1 MGSLEG
7 VIFLYSLSNILS
19 PMIFQTNRTSLQNL
33 TTNELELLERIRN
46 YKIDILTKPGPH
58 PYGDFVRPEV
68 VESWQRSYNNRLKIF
83 DYNYGPLLTETVFS
97 EVLREKNI
105 LLKAADPYIRQM
117 ESILTDMESIILL
130 SDENG
135 VMLRVIV
142 GSKEKLA
149 EQNERFKL
157 EPGSVWT
164 ERTVGTCAHGLSL
177 ILGTPMQICGPEHY
191 CEKYEDI
198 SCSSAPIYDAFNV
211 LAGTLSI
218 VTPSFQHQSS
228 HTLALALNMAS
239 AIQSL
244 FQYQLEI
251 ELHNELLK
259 VTFDV
264 SDEGLITLNKNGTII
279 KANAKAKELFPFPDR
294 NLIGMPVEEIIGN
307 SPLVKSV
314 LETGKA
320 IKVDYEFKRAKQKL
334 VLSSVKPLISDCDI
348 CFGCVLTINRIKE
361 LSKPELVTNSIN
373 DSESKYSF
381 ERIIGSSHQMAET
394 IKKAKKIARLDDP
407 VLIQGESGTG
417 KELFA
422 QAIHYTSRSQG
433 PIIALN
439 CAAIPKTLIESE
451 LFGYEGGAF
460 TGAERQGRRGKIEL
474 ANGGTLFLD
483 EIGDMPLELQ
493 PVLLRVLEEKQ
504 VMRVGGS
511 QYIPVDFR
519 LIAATNKN
527 LAQLVRE
534 DKFRADLYYRL
545 AVYTLKIPSLRE
557 RRSDIRELLRY
568 FLLEE
573 AKKQQIQVPALSNAA
588 KLLLYRYDWPG
599 NVRQLKNTVMYA
611 INMSTGGVIKP
622 QDLPDMIRE
631 AGETEVPI
639 ADKPVFPDS
648 KEDKPALEAAPS
660 LSEVERDVIQE
671 VLAQK
676 DYCISHAA
684 KALGMSRS
692 TLYKKIKEYNLY
704 RMK

>member
-1 MGSLEG
+1 
-7 VIFLYSLSNILS
+7 
-19 PMIFQTNRTSLQNL
+19 MIIRTNRTSLQNI
-33 TTNELELLERIRN
+33 TSNELEVLERIRKC
-46 YKIDILTKPGPH
+46 KIELLTKPGPH
-58 PYGDFVRPEV
+58 PDVDFIRPEV
-68 VESWQRSYNNRLKIF
+68 VESWQRSYYQYQLKLF
-83 DYNYGPLLTETVFS
+83 DYNYGPLLSEDDFT

-105 LLKAADPYIRQM
+105 LLKAADPYIHQM
-117 ESILTDMESIILL
+117 ESILTNMESIILL

-142 GSKEKLA
+142 GSKKKLA
-149 EQNERFKL
+149 EQNKRFKL

-164 ERTVGTCAHGLSL
+164 EKTVGTCAHGLSL

-198 SCSSAPIYDAFNV
+198 SCSSAPIFDAYNV

-218 VTPSFQHQSS
+218 VTPSFQHQNS
-228 HTLALALNMAS
+228 HTLALAINMAG
-239 AIQSL
+239 AIQSV

-259 VTFDV
+259 VTFDI
-264 SDEGLITLNKNGTII
+264 SDEGLIILNKNGTVI
-279 KANAKAKELFPFPDR
+279 KANARAKELFSFPDR
-294 NLIGMPVEEIIGN
+294 DLIGMSAEEIIDN
-307 SPLVKSV
+307 PSLVKSV
-314 LETGKA
+314 LETGQALKA
-320 IKVDYEFKRAKQKL
+320 DYEFRRAKQRL
-334 VLSSVKPLISDCDI
+334 VLSSVKPLKNDYDI
-348 CFGCVLTINRIKE
+348 CFGCVLTVRKIKE
-361 LSKPELVTNSIN
+361 LSKPERLPSSIN
-373 DSESKYSF
+373 SAEQKYGF
-381 ERIIGSSHQMAET
+381 ERIVGSSLPMMET
-394 IKKAKKIARLDDP
+394 IKKAKKIAGLDDP

-422 QAIHYTSRSQG
+422 QAIHYASRSQG
-433 PIIALN
+433 PLIALN

-504 VMRVGGS
+504 VMRVGGN

-519 LIAATNKN
+519 LIAATNKD

-545 AVYTLKIPSLRE
+545 AVYTLKIPPLRE
-557 RRSDIRELLRY
+557 RRSDIRELLKH
-568 FLLEE
+568 FLLE
-573 AKKQQIQVPALSNAA
+573 AARKRQIKVPALSNAA
-588 KLLLYRYDWPG
+588 KLLLYSYDWPG
-599 NVRQLKNTVMYA
+599 NVRQLKNAVMYA
-611 INMSTGGVIKP
+611 VNMATGGVIRP
-622 QDLPDMIRE
+622 QDLPEVIRE
-631 AGETEVPI
+631 AGEKGNLLT
-639 ADKPVFPDS
+639 DKPISPDS
-648 KEDKPALEAAPS
+648 KDETPLEVIPS
-660 LSEVERDVIQE
+660 LNEVERDIIQE

-676 DYCISHAA
+676 GYCISHAA